1 MSDRAAALEHKA
13 ERSRNRLSDLMDD
26 LQQQVSPREML
37 FQAVGDNGTGNGI
50 NNLGRLIGEQIS
62 RNPLPFLLIAAGVG
76 WLMFSDRTSRV
87 PAKREPVVR
96 KRVVRRRK
104 RKSARKAA
112 APPG

>member
-26 LQQQVSPREML
+26 LQHQVSPREML
-37 FQAVGDNGTGNGI
+37 YQAVGNNGSGNGV
-50 NNLGRLIGEQIS
+50 NLGRLIGEQIS

-76 WLMFSDRTSRV
+76 WLMFSDRTSRR

-104 RKSARKAA
+104 RKSARKAP
-112 APPG
+112 APSG